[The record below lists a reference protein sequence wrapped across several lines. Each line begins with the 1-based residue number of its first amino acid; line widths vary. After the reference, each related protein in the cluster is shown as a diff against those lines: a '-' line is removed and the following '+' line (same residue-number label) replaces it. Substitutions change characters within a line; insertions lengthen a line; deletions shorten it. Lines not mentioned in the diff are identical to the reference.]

1 MLTSA
6 ELVER
11 LNDLKDNLMPQLLLL
26 TARVVGEGILDW

>member
-26 TARVVGEGILDW
+26 TATVGREGILDW